1 MVNMPRAPLKVL
13 PYAIPNMRVIV
24 TLLYRLSRS
33 ARAEQLRHRLSLQ
46 QGSIQ
51 LGKDNVNRRSFV
63 RWIEA
68 LGFDTY
74 CEWE

>member
-1 MVNMPRAPLKVL
+1 MVNMPRALLKVL
-13 PYAIPNMRVIV
+13 PHAISNIRVIV

-33 ARAEQLRHRLSLQ
+33 ARVEQLRHRLPLE

-74 CEWE
+74 CEWK